1 MKERIN
7 LMNTK
12 ILSKICAP
20 SVALMSKLKYP
31 AKIALLSSI
40 ILLISG
46 GIIGLL
52 LSNLQSQANFSLQ
65 ENYGVEYL
73 NPLKNLLLDLQKYRQ
88 TVSPELKEKIQIDIQ
103 AIDPVDTKYNKILL
117 VDNKWS
123 ELKDTIS
130 NGTPDAAVSK
140 TLSLIDW
147 ISNKSNLMLD
157 PDIDTYYLMDS
168 VCVRFG
174 NIAEKTYQLKQE
186 AAKKINGSKNYN
198 NYNLIKLVTLL
209 DELNETVNADT
220 SMVTNYNPSLKS
232 DLESPLNEAYKA
244 NKEFINLTNNLINS
258 KDGISLANYYSMAD
272 TAIVKS
278 KTADEQYS
286 SLLYKLIAKRANKYL
301 KQEPIAVIVTIISLL
316 IFGYL
321 FAGFYLALVESV
333 TDISNN
339 LFDVAGELESAS
351 SELTNASHKLA
362 EGNGQQA
369 SAIQETASTLEE
381 SSSMINQN
389 TENTKMA
396 ANIAKDAKDSSARGS
411 KEITEMMSCMTE
423 LKTSSNEIAKIIKVI
438 DEIAFQTNILALNAA
453 VEAARAGD
461 VGKGFAVV
469 AEEVRNLAQRSA
481 EAAKDTADIIDNNIS
496 LSERGVIASEK
507 TSQALNEIN
516 EQVQKVSE
524 IIDEVAIATEEQNQ
538 GIGQINKAMS
548 QMSVVTQNNATI
560 AEGNA
565 SAVNALSRQ
574 VNDMKNI
581 VGGLISSIKGAN

>member
-1 MKERIN
+1 
-7 LMNTK
+7 MNTNV
-12 ILSKICAP
+12 LSKICAP
-20 SVALMSKLKYP
+20 SVALMNKLKYP

-73 NPLKNLLLDLQKYRQ
+73 NPLKNLLLDLQQYRETQ
-88 TVSPELKEKIQIDIQ
+88 SPELKEKIQTDIQ
-103 AIDPVDTKYNKILL
+103 AVDPIDAKYNKILL
-117 VDNKWS
+117 VDSRWA
-123 ELKDTIS
+123 ELKETIS
-130 NGTPDAAVSK
+130 SGDSDKAVAK
-140 TLSLIDW
+140 TLGLIDW

-174 NIAEKTYQLKQE
+174 NIAEKTYELKQE
-186 AAKKINGSKNYN
+186 AAKKMSSKKYD

-209 DELNETVNADT
+209 DELNETVNSDT
-220 SMVTNYNPSLKS
+220 AMVTNYNPTLKS
-232 DLESPLNEAYKA
+232 DLENVLNDTYKA
-244 NKEFINLTNNLINS
+244 NKEFINLTNSLISN
-258 KDGISLANYYSMAD
+258 KDGISLANYYSKANA
-272 TAIVKS
+272 AIAKS
-278 KTADEQYS
+278 KSADEKYS
-286 SLLYKLIAKRANKYL
+286 DLLYKLIAKRANKYL

-321 FAGFYLALVESV
+321 FAGFYLSLVESV

-339 LFDVAGELESAS
+339 LFNVAEEVESAS
-351 SELTNASHKLA
+351 TELTNASHKLA
-362 EGNGQQA
+362 EGNNQQA
-369 SAIQETASTLEE
+369 AAIQETASTLEE
-381 SSSMINQN
+381 SSSMVNQN

-396 ANIAKDAKDSSARGS
+396 AHLAKDAKEASMRGS
-411 KEITEMMSCMTE
+411 QEISEMMSCMTE

-481 EAAKDTADIIDNNIS
+481 EAAKDTASIIDKNIS
-496 LSERGVIASEK
+496 LSERGVSASEK
-507 TSQALNEIN
+507 TTHALNEIN

-524 IIDEVAIATEEQNQ
+524 IIDEVAVATEEQNQ

-548 QMSVVTQNNATI
+548 QMSIVTQNNATI

-565 SAVNALSRQ
+565 TAINGLSNQ

-581 VGGLISSIKGAN
+581 VSGLISSVKGVN